1 MSKRFRID
9 LYDSHFGT
17 NGVYTN
23 TVSGD
28 PVTVDGETM
37 VRLSHGP
44 IVPDKGFHTTLPD
57 ACRAAAGR
65 VEAIGHRL
73 LAQAERLRAEA
84 DSLEGQA

>member
-17 NGVYTN
+17 MGVYTN

-28 PVTVDGETM
+28 SVTVEGETM
-37 VRLSHGP
+37 VRLSHGS
-44 IVPDKGFHTTLPD
+44 IVPDQGFHATLPD

-84 DSLEGQA
+84 ASLEGGA

>member
-23 TVSGD
+23 TVSGEA
-28 PVTVDGETM
+28 VLVDGREM
-37 VRLSHGP
+37 VWLPHGS
-44 IVPDKGFHTTLPD
+44 IVPDQGFHATLPD

-84 DSLEGQA
+84 ASLEGGA